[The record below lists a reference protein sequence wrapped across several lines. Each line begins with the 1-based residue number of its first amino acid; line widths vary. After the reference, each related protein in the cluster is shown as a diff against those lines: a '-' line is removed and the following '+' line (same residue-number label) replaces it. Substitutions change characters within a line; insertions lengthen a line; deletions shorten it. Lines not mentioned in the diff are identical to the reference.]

1 MEIVEGTRRLQ
12 TGRIIAAIL
21 FVGVVAALYLSPA
34 RNYMTLEHARSVLD
48 DLRSIWYGP
57 LLFVL
62 TYAVAC
68 VFAIPASI
76 FVLSAGIIW
85 GWKLG
90 VVYAVI
96 GSLFG
101 AAASFYVARYIGGGL
116 LRRFGRMGVSA
127 EKQLEKAGFRGMLIL
142 RLIGLPFPVLNF
154 AAGVARM
161 RFSDFMLGTFIGIIP
176 SQFVIAYSADSIAN
190 GTLSSGDAMIRVFI
204 AAGLMGVLVMIPY
217 VVRRIASR
225 KGLIEPVAPPPGSE
239 PS

>member
-1 MEIVEGTRRLQ
+1 MEVVEGGRRLQ
-12 TGRIIAAIL
+12 TGRIIAAIV
-21 FVGVVAALYLSPA
+21 FVAAVAGIYLSPA
-34 RNYMTLEHARSVLD
+34 SEYLTLDHARAVLD

-57 LLFVL
+57 ILYVI
-62 TYAVAC
+62 TYALAC

-90 VVYAVI
+90 VVYALI
-96 GSLFG
+96 GSMLG

-116 LRRFGRMGVSA
+116 LQRFGRMGASA

-142 RLIGLPFPVLNF
+142 RLIGIPFPVLNF

-161 RFSDFMLGTFIGIIP
+161 RFSDFMFGTFIGIIP
-176 SQFVIAYSADSIAN
+176 SQAVIAYSADSIAN
-190 GTLSSGDAMIRVFI
+190 GTLSSGDAMMRVFI

-217 VVRRIASR
+217 VVKRFASR
-225 KGLIEPVAPPPGSE
+225 KGLIEPVAPTEGSE